1 MAAKS
6 NRDQLVEALR
16 KGYFMELETVLNY
29 LANSIQLDGVRAEEI
44 KKALAADIPIELEHA
59 RRLANRI
66 KQLHGRVPG
75 SLELDCNQ
83 KSLQPPKNS
92 TNVIAVIEG
101 VIDAEKQAIEHYNK
115 VIRTAEEVD
124 YVTQDLAI
132 QLLGEEEAHLIEFEG
147 FLKEY
152 KS

>member
-1 MAAKS
+1 MATKS

-44 KKALAADIPIELEHA
+44 KKALAADIPTELEHA

>member
-1 MAAKS
+1 MAGKS
-6 NRDQLVEALR
+6 NRNQLVEALR
-16 KGYFMELETVLNY
+16 KAYFMELETVLNY

-59 RRLANRI
+59 RRLANRV
-66 KQLHGRVPG
+66 KQLHGRVAG

-83 KSLQPPKNS
+83 KSLQPPKDS
-92 TNVIAVIEG
+92 TNVTAVIEG
-101 VIDAEKQAIEHYNK
+101 VIDAEKSAIEHYNK
-115 VIRTAEEVD
+115 IIRMAEEVD

-152 KS
+152 KK

>member
-1 MAAKS
+1 MADKT
-6 NRDQLVEALR
+6 NRRELVEALR
-16 KGYFMELETVLNY
+16 KAYFMELETVLNY

-83 KSLQPPKNS
+83 KSLQPPKNT
-92 TNVIAVIEG
+92 TNVIAVIQG
-101 VIDAEKQAIEHYNK
+101 VIDAEKEAIAHYNK
-115 VIRTAEEVD
+115 VIRVAEGVD

-152 KS
+152 RK

>member
-44 KKALAADIPIELEHA
+44 KKALAADIPTELEHA

>member
-101 VIDAEKQAIEHYNK
+101 VLDAEKQAIEHYNK